1 MTPGHRKLFAASA
14 LFCTSAVVGI
24 PLPVAAQAEAEP
36 AALAETVVV
45 YLVRHAEKADDG
57 TPDPPLSVA
66 GQIRVQTLRAI
77 LADASLT
84 RVHSTNLERT
94 RETARPIA
102 EDAGVDVSFYEPG
115 DLEAFAHEVQESGGI
130 HLVSGHSN
138 TTPALVSALGGDPHG
153 PIDELEYDRLYI
165 LVITADGPVVTT
177 LLRFGEPYVAGEDFG
192 LRSSTPGTLVR
203 VRGPGTPPPA
213 GSPPPGRGPPPTG

>member
-1 MTPGHRKLFAASA
+1 MTPGLRKLLLVPALLWIGAAISNA
-14 LFCTSAVVGI
+14 RPA
-24 PLPVAAQAEAEP
+24 AAQAEASAAAPGEP
-36 AALAETVVV
+36 AVV

-84 RVHSTNLERT
+84 QVHSTDLERT

-102 EDAGVDVSFYEPG
+102 EDAGVDISFYDPR
-115 DLEAFAHEVQESGGI
+115 DLEAFAQQVQGSGGI

-138 TTPALVSALGGDPHG
+138 TTPMLVSALGGDPHG
-153 PIDELEYDRLYI
+153 SIHELEYDRLYI
-165 LVITADGPVVTT
+165 LVIPMNGPVVTT

-192 LRSSTPGTLVR
+192 LRSTPGPVVR
-203 VRGPGTPPPA
+203 VRGPGSAPPVA
-213 GSPPPGRGPPPTG
+213 GSPPPTGS